1 MQHSEFSE
9 YLNVHRIFLHRHSF
23 DRSHRFHDYLL
34 ITGTYRS
41 NFSPP
46 EMASYLCSVTGNRVF
61 SAPTGPKRASESSKA
76 RWYTRTSPH
85 SISPLSFSLSL
96 RLFRR
101 IVAFVSV
108 SPLPSCSPA
117 SFFLRSTSSYLH
129 SRLFH
134 SLSLLFSYFFHRHPF
149 LAPSS
154 SSSLL
159 PTLIDL
165 LNQQLRNFQHQKSWR
180 TRKMNDRPRC
190 SNDPSLK

>member
-61 SAPTGPKRASESSKA
+61 SAPTSPKRASERVEQSTMIHAYLAAFDLS
-76 RWYTRTSPH
+76 
-85 SISPLSFSLSL
+85 SFSLSL

-108 SPLPSCSPA
+108 SPLPSCSPV

-134 SLSLLFSYFFHRHPF
+134 SLSLLFPYFFHRHPF
-149 LAPSS
+149 LALSS
-154 SSSLL
+154 FSSLP

>member
-134 SLSLLFSYFFHRHPF
+134 SLSLLFPYFFHRHPF
-149 LAPSS
+149 LALSS
-154 SSSLL
+154 FSSLP

-180 TRKMNDRPRC
+180 TRKMNDCPRC

>member
-61 SAPTGPKRASESSKA
+61 SAPTGPKRASRAKHDD
-76 RWYTRTSPH
+76 TRVPRRIRS
-85 SISPLSFSLSL
+85 LLSLSL
-96 RLFRR
+96 SLFVYFVVSSRLYQFHRFLPARPLPFSFARR
-101 IVAFVSV
+101 RAISTPACSTPSPYFFPTFSTAIP
-108 SPLPSCSPA
+108 SSPPPPPPLPS
-117 SFFLRSTSSYLH
+117 
-129 SRLFH
+129 
-134 SLSLLFSYFFHRHPF
+134 
-149 LAPSS
+149 
-154 SSSLL
+154 

>member
-85 SISPLSFSLSL
+85 SISPLSLSL
-96 RLFRR
+96 FVYFVVSSRLYQFHRFLPARPLPFSFARR
-101 IVAFVSV
+101 RAISTPACSTPSPYFFPTFSTAIP
-108 SPLPSCSPA
+108 SSPPPPPPLPS
-117 SFFLRSTSSYLH
+117 
-129 SRLFH
+129 
-134 SLSLLFSYFFHRHPF
+134 
-149 LAPSS
+149 
-154 SSSLL
+154 

>member
-1 MQHSEFSE
+1 MQHWIF
-9 YLNVHRIFLHRHSF
+9 RIFECPSNFFTPLF
-23 DRSHRFHDYLL
+23 RSIAQISRLL
-34 ITGTYRS
+34 INNRNVS
-41 NFSPP
+41 IKLLSPRDGQLFMLGHRQP
-46 EMASYLCSVTGNRVF
+46 CFFRANW
-61 SAPTGPKRASESSKA
+61 PKASERVEQSTMIHAYLAAFDLS
-76 RWYTRTSPH
+76 
-85 SISPLSFSLSL
+85 SFSLSL

-108 SPLPSCSPA
+108 SPLPSCSPV

-134 SLSLLFSYFFHRHPF
+134 SRSLLFPYFFHRHPF

>member
-134 SLSLLFSYFFHRHPF
+134 SLSLLFPYFFHRHPF
-149 LAPSS
+149 LAPPPP
-154 SSSLL
+154 SSL
-159 PTLIDL
+159 PSST
-165 LNQQLRNFQHQKSWR
+165 SWTSSCVISN
-180 TRKMNDRPRC
+180 TRKAGVRAKWTIVLDAPTILR
-190 SNDPSLK
+190 